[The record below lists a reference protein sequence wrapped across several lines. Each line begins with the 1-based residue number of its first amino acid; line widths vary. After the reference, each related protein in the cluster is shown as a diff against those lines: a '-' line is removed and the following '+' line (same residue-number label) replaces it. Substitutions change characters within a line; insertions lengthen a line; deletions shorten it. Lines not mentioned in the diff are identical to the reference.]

1 MLAYFG
7 PQLDKHNFNRTGVV
21 LFQCQLHRCKTSSM
35 TQIKYALE
43 EFRSD
48 VSTFVNDNDD
58 DLTASN
64 PFSTLI
70 CQLNEIRST
79 GGWALVEC
87 VSHIDSG
94 NKNNVLLGGTCK
106 PIVSRT
112 ACYFKSFFVILSFLK
127 SSLVLDNVDI

>member
-1 MLAYFG
+1 MFAYFG
-7 PQLDKHNFNRTGVV
+7 PKLDKHNFNRTGGV

-48 VSTFVNDNDD
+48 ISTFVNDNDD

-70 CQLNEIRST
+70 CQWNKMRST
-79 GGWALVEC
+79 RCWALVEP
-87 VSHIDSG
+87 VSHTDSS
-94 NKNNVLLGGTCK
+94 KENNVMLGSTCK
-106 PIVSRT
+106 PIVSRV
-112 ACYFKSFFVILSFLK
+112 ACYFT
-127 SSLVLDNVDI
+127 